1 MSEASKFLA
10 MEVASQV
17 ATDTDATN
25 NYYTFTMA
33 RPVTNAIAQIQTV
46 TTGVVYSTALAVKIT
61 HAGNACTVKVSGT
74 KIAAGMIC
82 NIIAW

>member
-17 ATDTDATN
+17 ATDTDAAN
-25 NYYTFTMA
+25 ECYTFTMA
-33 RPVTNAIAQIQTV
+33 RPVTNAIAQIQAA
-46 TTGVVYSTALAVKIT
+46 TTGVVYSAALAVIIT
-61 HAGNACTVKVSGT
+61 HAGNACTVTVSGT
-74 KIAAGMIC
+74 DIAAGMIC

>member
-17 ATDTDATN
+17 ATATDATN
-25 NYYTFTMA
+25 NYYTFTMV
-33 RPVTNAIAQIQTV
+33 RPVTNAIAQIQTA
-46 TTGVVYSTALAVKIT
+46 TTGVVYSTVLAVTIT
-61 HAGNACTVKVSGT
+61 HAGSTCTVKVSGDD
-74 KIAAGMIC
+74 IAAGMIC